1 MDLESR
7 RMRPFN
13 LEKIWNLSAIA
24 TSFTV
29 NTKTSRLKLVNE
41 AENLKNGP
49 AADGA
54 VSLSGSLRP

>member
-1 MDLESR
+1 
-7 RMRPFN
+7 MRPFN

-24 TSFTV
+24 TPFTV